1 MRKFISVTILFF
13 VLAGVGFAVLNR
25 QWLRDMYVVQTTDV
39 QLAADELKQQLLLT
53 DHADF
58 LYQASL
64 PEVLD
69 ATEFNQSCADVQRE
83 QSIVL
88 GCYTRQRFFV
98 FDVDD
103 ERLSGVKE
111 VTAAHEL
118 LHAVYER
125 MSLEEKGKVDAQ
137 VLEVAKTITD
147 ERFQATLAQYKETEP
162 DQIPNEL
169 HSILATEINELPSDL
184 ELHYSKYF
192 VDRSRIV
199 GFAKQ
204 YAETFTSLDDQISQ
218 YDIRLKDLKT
228 SINGLEESLR
238 VQQSELT
245 NVQKKMQQM
254 RSSGRIEEYNSLV
267 PSYNQQIREYN
278 QDVAKLKQAILDYNQ
293 LVEERNSLATTQNDL
308 TKELNSNYQPL
319 Q

>member
-1 MRKFISVTILFF
+1 MRKFVSVSILII
-13 VLAGVGFAVLNR
+13 VLAVVGFAVLNR
-25 QWLRDMYVVQTTDV
+25 QWVRDMYVVQTTDV
-39 QLAADELKQQLLLT
+39 QPVADSLKQQLSLT

-64 PEVLD
+64 PEVLK
-69 ATEFNQSCADVQRE
+69 AGEFNQSCADVQRE

-98 FDVDD
+98 YDVDD

-125 MSLEEKGKVDAQ
+125 LSQKEKNEIDVL
-137 VLEVAKTITD
+137 VLEVAKTIND
-147 ERFQATLAQYKETEP
+147 ERFQATLAQYQETEP

-169 HSILATEINELPSDL
+169 HSILATEISELPSEL

-192 VDRSRIV
+192 NNRPSLV
-199 GFAKQ
+199 GYANQ
-204 YAETFTSLDDQISQ
+204 YAETFTSLSKQIDDFDSQ
-218 YDIRLKDLKT
+218 LQGMKSSITEQEASLEIQNQELESIRL
-228 SINGLEESLR
+228 E
-238 VQQSELT
+238 
-245 NVQKKMQQM
+245 MQAF
-254 RSSGRIEEYNSLV
+254 RGSGATEEYNGLV
-267 PSYNQQIREYN
+267 PQ
-278 QDVAKLKQAILDYNQ
+278 YNQ
-293 LVEERNSLATTQNDL
+293 LVQVYNQDIATLKLNIKDYNDLVEKRNNLASTQNDL
-308 TKELNSNYQPL
+308 AKELNSNYQPL

>member
-1 MRKFISVTILFF
+1 MRKFVSVSILII
-13 VLAGVGFAVLNR
+13 VLAVVGFAVLNR
-25 QWLRDMYVVQTTDV
+25 QWLRDVYIVQTTDV
-39 QLAADELKQQLLLT
+39 QPVADSLKQQLFLT

-64 PEVLD
+64 PEVLK
-69 ATEFNQSCADVQRE
+69 AGEFNQSCADVRRE

-118 LHAVYER
+118 LHAVYGR
-125 MSLEEKGKVDAQ
+125 LSPQEKNKIDGL

-147 ERFQATLAQYKETEP
+147 ERFKATLAQYQQTEP

-169 HSILATEINELPSDL
+169 HSILATEISELPGEL

-192 VDRSRIV
+192 IDRSKIV
-199 GFAKQ
+199 AYATQ
-204 YAETFTSLDDQISQ
+204 YAETFTSLDDQINQ
-218 YDIRLKDLKT
+218 YDSKLGTLKT
-228 SINGLEESLR
+228 SISSLEESLKSK
-238 VQQSELT
+238 QLELT
-245 NVQKKMQQM
+245 SAQQEMQQL
-254 RSSGRIEEYNSLV
+254 RASGQIEEYNLMV
-267 PSYNQQIREYN
+267 PGYNQQIRDYN
-278 QDVAKLKQAILDYNQ
+278 QDVARLKQAIEEYNL
-293 LVEERNSLATTQNDL
+293 LVEQRNSLATTQNDL
-308 TKELNSNYQPL
+308 AKELNSNYQPL